1 MVLERPCITERKGET
16 MAREKLYNGI
26 ELPEEWPPRGM
37 SFDDRTPPPE
47 PPYLAK
53 DAVKGPL
60 PVDVGRQLFVDDFLV
75 ESMDGL
81 RREYP
86 HPVKYAGNPVLK
98 PETWLELNGS
108 RNSTA
113 RPNGGGLWWDPAI
126 GRFRLW
132 YEAGWL
138 NCVAYA
144 ESSDGIHFERVN
156 IADGTNQIY
165 PPDFRPDSWEV
176 VPDFQRDNPYSRWLM
191 YVHGPGGD
199 ERGLCFASDNGRYF
213 FDRKLSGRAG
223 DRSNF
228 FWNPF
233 RRKWVFS
240 LRVWG
245 RNVARAACYYE
256 TDDFFSGSDW
266 PWDGER
272 AIGGVVPWAKAD
284 DLDGIDPEFK
294 CPAQLYALQAVA
306 YESIMVGAF
315 EIHRGPDN
323 LSASRTGNPKIT
335 DIVFAYSRDGFHWT
349 RPDRTPAIAS
359 ERWGS
364 GKWDTGYVQPLGNLF
379 TISDEKLC
387 FYYGAFAGDTTR
399 LSTIGSNVPENGMY
413 HNGAM
418 GLAHLR
424 RDGFC
429 AITGDGTLET
439 RVLEFT
445 SGDRLYVNADCSQG
459 SIEVEIEGGDRAK
472 LENVDST
479 KICVCAAKPG
489 VTKLRFKLSGGAR
502 LYSFWFS
509 DSKGASRGY
518 LGGGG
523 RDYPGTKDL

>member
-1 MVLERPCITERKGET
+1 MGDRNAIQGEV
-16 MAREKLYNGI
+16 LYNGI
-26 ELPEEWPPRGM
+26 RLPAEWPPRDVALTDL
-37 SFDDRTPPPE
+37 SVPPS
-47 PPYLAK
+47 PPYLDPANIP
-53 DAVKGPL
+53 API

-86 HPVKYAGNPVLK
+86 HPVKFGGNPVLK
-98 PETWLELNGS
+98 PETWLEINGT

-113 RPNGGGLWWDPAI
+113 RPNGGGLWWDPCEK
-126 GRFRLW
+126 RFRLW

-138 NCVAYA
+138 NTVAYA
-144 ESSDGIHFERVN
+144 ESADGISFDRVD

-176 VPDFQRDNPYSRWLM
+176 IPDFQLENPYSRWVM

-199 ERGLCFASDNGRYF
+199 ERGLCFFSSDGRHFY
-213 FDRKLSGRAG
+213 DRWLSGAAG

-240 LRVWG
+240 LRSWLPRIG
-245 RNVARAACYYE
+245 RATCYYE
-256 TDDFFSGSDW
+256 TDDFASGCSWDW
-266 PWDGER
+266 NRGQTT
-272 AIGGVVPWAKAD
+272 GGVVQWAKAD
-284 DLDGIDPEFK
+284 ELDGEDPEFK
-294 CPAQLYALQAVA
+294 CPPQLYALNAVA
-306 YESIMVGAF
+306 YESIIVGAF

-323 LSASRTGNPKIT
+323 YAAAQTGNPKIT

-349 RPDRTPAIAS
+349 RPDRTPAIAA

-364 GKWDTGYVQPLGNLF
+364 GKWDAGYVQPLGNLF
-379 TISDEKLC
+379 VVRDEKLC
-387 FYYGAFAGDTTR
+387 FYYGAFAGDTSR
-399 LSTIGSNVPENGMY
+399 LSLVGQNTPENGMY

-429 AITGDGTLET
+429 AVTGEGSLVT
-439 RVLEFT
+439 RDLSFAE
-445 SGDRLYVNADCSQG
+445 GDRLFVNADCSAG
-459 SIEVEIEGGDRAK
+459 EIEVSVVGGASRVLRGVDATRIEVLPAAPGKVK
-472 LENVDST
+472 L
-479 KICVCAAKPG
+479 AF
-489 VTKLRFKLSGGAR
+489 RLSGGAK

-509 DSKGASRGY
+509 DATGKSRGY

-523 RDYPGTKDL
+523 PDYGGVRDV